1 VPSRASQTPSQCL
14 EQGQQA
20 HPARPVSLGGGQR
33 APGPGPLRRA
43 QGPPKLEK
51 PPPQYSPLRESRGW
65 EAPSGPDPAAGAAGG
80 SELRLFI
87 DSSPRPPCGP
97 VHSPG
102 PQDPA
107 APVISPVRA
116 PGWAR
121 ADPLSAP
128 HSTHTLSRLWAWVR
142 GDSSGSTRRSW
153 GAASESIPAS
163 LGPCGPRWGPEGQA
177 RPPPGVFSPP
187 GRTDAG
193 TGAQGGAVLTRCA
206 TPRSPSSRGSGPRR
220 PAPGTSGSLR
230 RTGARGLRETV
241 AWK

>member
-1 VPSRASQTPSQCL
+1 MPKVLQSWRGPRLNTHPSAK
-14 EQGQQA
+14 
-20 HPARPVSLGGGQR
+20 VGGGRPHLALIQ
-33 APGPGPLRRA
+33 PRR
-43 QGPPKLEK
+43 
-51 PPPQYSPLRESRGW
+51 RTV
-65 EAPSGPDPAAGAAGG
+65 
-80 SELRLFI
+80 ELGLFI
-87 DSSPRPPCGP
+87 DSSPRPPR
-97 VHSPG
+97 G
-102 PQDPA
+102 PQRPTQDPRA
-107 APVISPVRA
+107 LRPVISPVPA

-121 ADPLSAP
+121 ADPLSTP
-128 HSTHTLSRLWAWVR
+128 RSTHTLSRLWAWVR

-193 TGAQGGAVLTRCA
+193 TGALGGVVLRRCA
-206 TPRSPSSRGSGPRR
+206 TPRPPSSRGSGPRR

-230 RTGARGLRETV
+230 LTGARGLRETV